1 MCHRGSG
8 GAYRG
13 VDGHGAS
20 GAHHGSQSRGKN
32 DRARARRV
40 CAQCSSGAQHRANVG
55 DGDGAAAAQ
64 HNLSAQAVC
73 ARPFAGGRVEPG
85 CSRRSSARIFCAD
98 GVLALRHRQP
108 DGVTLPHGERCR
120 GNSRLE
126 SGFLGL
132 VRVPDF
138 TIVVDVPGTVPAN
151 NIIGCEAHGLSLLHA
166 SGVALEAWVLLTGSD
181 AGKLSFKALSSSS
194 SLALSRRMPCLRSS
208 AFLSG
213 GAGSNF
219 SVTQVSFR
227 YLKRL
232 ELPTVPFEEQRSRGL
247 LSNGKNQKA
256 PAARALS
263 FRLHLLL

>member
-1 MCHRGSG
+1 MPSKVIRPSFL
-8 GAYRG
+8 
-13 VDGHGAS
+13 
-20 GAHHGSQSRGKN
+20 
-32 DRARARRV
+32 RR
-40 CAQCSSGAQHRANVG
+40 
-55 DGDGAAAAQ
+55 
-64 HNLSAQAVC
+64 
-73 ARPFAGGRVEPG
+73 
-85 CSRRSSARIFCAD
+85 RRSRSPAPSAGRSAPAAWRAMPPQRPPRKRLPWSGKCS
-98 GVLALRHRQP
+98 GLRHR
-108 DGVTLPHGERCR
+108 
-120 GNSRLE
+120 
-126 SGFLGL
+126 
-132 VRVPDF
+132 
-138 TIVVDVPGTVPAN
+138 VDVPGTVPAN
-151 NIIGCEAHGLSLLHA
+151 NIIGCEAHSLSLLHA
-166 SGVALEAWVLLTGSD
+166 SGVALDAWVLLTGSD
-181 AGKLSFKALSSSS
+181 AGKLSFKPLSNSS